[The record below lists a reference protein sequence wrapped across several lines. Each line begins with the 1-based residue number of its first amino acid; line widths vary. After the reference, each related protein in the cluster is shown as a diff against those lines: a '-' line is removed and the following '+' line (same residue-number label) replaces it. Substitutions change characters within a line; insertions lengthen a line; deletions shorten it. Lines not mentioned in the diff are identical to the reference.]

1 MGVSPDRSD
10 RQKQFDEANEL
21 GFPLLADTDKK
32 VAKQFGAAR
41 FGPLPVK
48 RVTYVIGTDR
58 KVKAVIKSEM
68 SMDKHADE
76 ALDAVRGLVSA

>member
-21 GFPLLADTDKK
+21 GFPLLADPDKK
-32 VAKQFGAAR
+32 VAKQFGVAR

-48 RVTYVIGTDR
+48 RVTFVIGTDR
-58 KVKAVIKSEM
+58 TVKAIIKSETNM
-68 SMDKHADE
+68 QSHADE
-76 ALDAVRGLVSA
+76 ALEAVSKLA

>member
-1 MGVSPDRSD
+1 VSPDRSD

-32 VAKQFGAAR
+32 VAKQFGVAR

-48 RVTYVIGTDR
+48 RVTFVVDTDR
-58 KVKAVIKSEM
+58 VIKSIIKSETNM
-68 SMDKHADE
+68 NTHADE
-76 ALDAVRGLVSA
+76 ALEIIRGLVAS